1 MKIYTK
7 PSMAKSSKPSVA
19 KKAMTSAM
27 KMANPKSSALKLV
40 LGKYKTSRQVS
51 PSKTKANLSVKFNK

>member
-1 MKIYTK
+1 
-7 PSMAKSSKPSVA
+7 MAKSSKPSVA